1 MSKTDVIR
9 KEPRRAED
17 IIVQHIDFPNAT
29 VTMAGDLYLP
39 ENFSA
44 DRYYPAIVCVHPGGG
59 VKEQTAG
66 LYAEKLAGEGFVTLA
81 FDASHQGESGGIPRR
96 LEDPF
101 ARVEDIR
108 AAVDYVSTLDFVD
121 ADRIGAFG
129 VCAGG
134 GYAIDATKTDRR
146 IKAVGTVSPVD
157 IGATFRRGWDGSLP
171 LDAQIATLDAVA
183 GQRAIEAAGGEI
195 AEITYVP
202 ETLDDT
208 THADMVEA
216 HEYYRTPRAQHPNS
230 DNRMLFTASVT
241 RIFDYDAFAGA
252 EFLTQPVLLVAGS
265 AAGSLWQAEA
275 LHKRLPENTDLV
287 LVEGAGHVG
296 LYDRPDYV
304 DRAMAA
310 LSPFFTANL

>member
-1 MSKTDVIR
+1 MQSIEFR
-9 KEPRRAED
+9 
-17 IIVQHIDFPNAT
+17 NAT
-29 VTMAGDLYLP
+29 VTMVGNLFLP
-39 ENFSA
+39 ADFSA

-66 LYAEKLAGEGFVTLA
+66 LYAEKLAAQGFVTLA

-121 ADRIGAFG
+121 ADRVGAFG

-157 IGATFRRGWDGSLP
+157 IGATFRRGWDGSLT
-171 LDAQIATLDAVA
+171 LQAQLATLDAVA

-195 AEITYVP
+195 AEVTYVP
-202 ETLDDT
+202 ETPDET
-208 THADMVEA
+208 TPADLVEA
-216 HEYYRTPRAQHPNS
+216 HEYYRTPRAQHPNAE
-230 DNRMLFTASVT
+230 NRMLFTSSVT
-241 RIFDYDAFAGA
+241 RIFDYDAFAGV

-265 AAGSLWQAEA
+265 AAGSLWQAEN
-275 LHKRLPENTDLV
+275 LNKRLPENTELV
-287 LVEGAGHVG
+287 VVEGAGHVG
-296 LYDRPDYV
+296 LYDRPEYV
-304 DRAMAA
+304 DQAMAA
-310 LSPFFTANL
+310 LTPFFTATL